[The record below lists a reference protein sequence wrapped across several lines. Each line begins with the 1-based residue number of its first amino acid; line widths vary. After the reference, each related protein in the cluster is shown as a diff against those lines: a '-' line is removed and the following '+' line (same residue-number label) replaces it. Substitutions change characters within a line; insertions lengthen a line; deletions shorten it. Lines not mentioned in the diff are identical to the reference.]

1 MKKFAFPLDRVLS
14 WRHTQVRLAEVDLD
28 RLRGELR
35 ALDQRCTDIA
45 QAVDDAATE
54 LLGSAVTTAAEL
66 AALAHFR
73 TASSAQ
79 TARLAQA
86 RAALEQRIQL
96 QMQTVMERRREAR
109 LLERLRETRLATWRA
124 GEAREIDQL
133 AEESYLAR
141 LARGELRPS

>member
-14 WRHTQVRLAEVDLD
+14 WRHTQVRLAEADLD
-28 RLRGELR
+28 RLRAEVR

-45 QAVDDAATE
+45 QAVDEASKQ

-66 AALAHFR
+66 GALAHFR
-73 TASSAQ
+73 TASTAQ

-86 RAALEQRIQL
+86 RAALDQRIQL
-96 QMQTVMERRREAR
+96 QIQAVMDSRREAR

-124 GEAREIDQL
+124 DAAREIDQL

-141 LARGELRPS
+141 LARGELRAS